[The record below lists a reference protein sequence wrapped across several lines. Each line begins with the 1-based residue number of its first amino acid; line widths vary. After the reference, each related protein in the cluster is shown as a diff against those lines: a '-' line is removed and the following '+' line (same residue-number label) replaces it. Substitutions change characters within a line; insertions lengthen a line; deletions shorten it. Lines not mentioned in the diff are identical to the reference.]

1 MRRGRHILRATSA
14 TNSGRHFAAPKGDYM
29 NIYLAGGV
37 KGLTLFTFILG
48 FLVICGVV
56 FLYEY
61 LKYINGGRKSPYDG

>member
-1 MRRGRHILRATSA
+1 
-14 TNSGRHFAAPKGDYM
+14 M

-56 FLYEY
+56 SLFEY
-61 LKYINGGRKSPYDG
+61 LKYRYEGKE